1 MFIPSMVKR
10 RFPSSMT
17 GRKRKWLIPRDL
29 FNVEKYEGDVDSE
42 RKLFYVALTRAKEIL
57 VVSYFKRISNRVSP
71 SEFISEGLNLSKM
84 TELSSRDSLPLCKV
98 EKMEDIEEIQTF
110 AAGEIITYGK
120 CPQLYRF
127 RHLWN
132 YQPGLD
138 PMLGYGNTLHFCLR
152 HAGELIR
159 DEGYNPLS
167 AIMESVDKNFYL
179 PFAGK
184 KMAGNAKASALD
196 DLLRF
201 VEVHEDDMK
210 RIKEVESR
218 IEFPLQR
225 ATVMGKV
232 DVILHDDENL
242 EIRDYKTSD
251 SVTTDEEVAMQ
262 VQLYTTGLKMI
273 GEPVTKGSVSFL
285 ESAITDAVDVG
296 DAALQAARDA
306 AETHINGIMERDFT
320 ACPGTF
326 CENCDYRRI
335 CKYEK

>member
-1 MFIPSMVKR
+1 MQAI
-10 RFPSSMT
+10 
-17 GRKRKWLIPRDL
+17 
-29 FNVEKYEGDVDSE
+29 
-42 RKLFYVALTRAKEIL
+42 
-57 VVSYFKRISNRVSP
+57 
-71 SEFISEGLNLSKM
+71 
-84 TELSSRDSLPLCKV
+84 
-98 EKMEDIEEIQTF
+98 ED
-110 AAGEIITYGK
+110 
-120 CPQLYRF
+120 
-127 RHLWN
+127 
-132 YQPGLD
+132 
-138 PMLGYGNTLHFCLR
+138 
-152 HAGELIR
+152 
-159 DEGYNPLS
+159 
-167 AIMESVDKNFYL
+167 NFHL

-184 KMAGNAKASALD
+184 KMTGDAKATALE

-285 ESAITDAVDVG
+285 KTAITDAVDVG
-296 DAALQAARDA
+296 DAALRAAKDA

-326 CENCDYRRI
+326 CKNCDYRRI
-335 CKYEK
+335 CKYKK

>member
-1 MFIPSMVKR
+1 MVKR

-285 ESAITDAVDVG
+285 KSAITDAVDVG

-326 CENCDYRRI
+326 CKKCDYKRI
-335 CKYEK
+335 CKYKK